1 MMGFCGFPR
10 GARQSQLDFIAEDSS
25 ALRRAAESHGLALS
39 DGKQAFVIRGKDR
52 PGAIAAV
59 LDALA
64 QEKIKVTSI
73 QAVSSGEG
81 SYGALLWVRAPD
93 VDRAAAALAAL
104 PAIANRGSWTSSTW
118 RRTSRSRRATH
129 HHGRKGSDG
138 PACRMT
144 GWNAMRWGRC
154 MSPRRHCMA
163 RRRNARWRI
172 SQSAE

>member
-1 MMGFCGFPR
+1 MSDTVRQVEYFHISIPNKPGEAAHVLDVLSQAGVNMMGFCGFPR

-25 ALRRAAESHGLALS
+25 ALRRAAQNHGLVLS

-93 VDRAAAALAAL
+93 VDKAAVALAAL
-104 PAIANRGSWTSSTW
+104 PAAANPEMMDIVDLASDESFPASDPPPWT
-118 RRTSRSRRATH
+118 
-129 HHGRKGSDG
+129 
-138 PACRMT
+138 
-144 GWNAMRWGRC
+144 
-154 MSPRRHCMA
+154 
-163 RRRNARWRI
+163 
-172 SQSAE
+172 